1 MADTSN
7 LTQFLTDVATAIK
20 EKTGKTDKIP
30 AANFDTEIASIETGI
45 DTSDATATSN
55 DLINPKTAYVNGQK
69 ITGSIL
75 PTYEPGEI
83 TGTKINSTAAS
94 EYGISFLL
102 PDNNTMAFI
111 NKSTAYL
118 KLSNGEIISRSIDLG
133 NYYPHQAEIA
143 ELPYE
148 GNKHYFAICSYSSAV
163 QSGENKARI
172 DIFSIDMD
180 VLSTSAYDIE
190 LEPIKTLSGLYMSY
204 NQGCFAFAKQ
214 NGNILAYM
222 ERNTTHNLVSIYQ
235 ISTDSYLVLSKDL
248 GYKELDPNFL
258 KFMNN
263 DRLLVSYV
271 TGYNYN
277 WIFNLTNYTIDSY
290 TLLSGNTKI
299 STLDGVN
306 YFYSYSNANTSKNEL
321 HYGTYD
327 LTNGATTSVA
337 STSFSTNVL
346 DVNILYKNENT
357 YYVGV
362 YCNNNMHLLKY
373 DANTKLFTVLN
384 STDGYG
390 LIKENT
396 VLSYGYN
403 ISLHSI
409 WSGKEG
415 TTLGLTV
422 SIEPTDKIAS
432 LTKEDVKY
440 FDTSNATVIAEN
452 IVKDRIAYGN
462 NGKIIGTLEVGLTK
476 AEYDTCLNTAN
487 TILGTTILPYTK
499 VSYITSSGTQ
509 YIDLEY
515 VPTNTT
521 VVEIDFEKTGNVID
535 YERLFGIKDEFE
547 IIRTDRAA
555 SFGYKIHRLNDYTG
569 MLYTFGPINSDER
582 HIVKCGN
589 TRFYLDNKLLKE
601 YTDTFSTSSSIHLLH
616 SNAGD
621 RYGIFK
627 IYSVT
632 IYEGITIK
640 KSFIPCLDT
649 NGTAC
654 LYEQMEN
661 KFYYNKGS
669 GTFTYGEVLN

>member
-7 LTQFLTDVATAIK
+7 LSQFLTDVANAIK
-20 EKTGKTDKIP
+20 TKKGTTDKIP
-30 AANFDTEIASIETGI
+30 AASFDTEIASIETGI

-190 LEPIKTLSGLYMSY
+190 LEPIKTLFGLYMSY

-290 TLLSGNTKI
+290 TLLGNNTKI

-306 YFYSYSNANTSKNEL
+306 YFYSYSGTDTSKNEL

-327 LTNGATTSVA
+327 LTNGTTTSVA

-346 DVNILYKNENT
+346 DVNILYKNENI

-362 YCNNNMHLLKY
+362 YCDNNMYLLKY
-373 DANTKLFTVLN
+373 DANTKLFIVLSN
-384 STDGYG
+384 TNGYG

-403 ISLHSI
+403 ISLRSI
-409 WSGKEG
+409 WSGKED

-422 SIEPTDKIAS
+422 NLKLTDKIAS

-440 FDTSNATVIAEN
+440 FDTSNATVTAEN
-452 IVKDRIAYGN
+452 IVKDKIAYGS

-476 AEYDTCLNTAN
+476 ADYDAALATTEMILNNIEYSVILSNSTKFDYNVSNNSRIVLDFSVVVESNSWHNMIGNNTKCLVEHNMGDGLYSFFWGDAEVNRKIDAIKGDGTRQKFDIHNGKLYVNDTLVAETTDDKTFSDVPLYLNDNGGSSNYTFYSMKIYESDKLVRDYKVNKLGNALFIYDTITGH
-487 TILGTTILPYTK
+487 TITT
-499 VSYITSSGTQ
+499 S
-509 YIDLEY
+509 
-515 VPTNTT
+515 
-521 VVEIDFEKTGNVID
+521 
-535 YERLFGIKDEFE
+535 
-547 IIRTDRAA
+547 
-555 SFGYKIHRLNDYTG
+555 
-569 MLYTFGPINSDER
+569 
-582 HIVKCGN
+582 
-589 TRFYLDNKLLKE
+589 
-601 YTDTFSTSSSIHLLH
+601 
-616 SNAGD
+616 
-621 RYGIFK
+621 
-627 IYSVT
+627 
-632 IYEGITIK
+632 
-640 KSFIPCLDT
+640 
-649 NGTAC
+649 
-654 LYEQMEN
+654 
-661 KFYYNKGS
+661 
-669 GTFTYGEVLN
+669 